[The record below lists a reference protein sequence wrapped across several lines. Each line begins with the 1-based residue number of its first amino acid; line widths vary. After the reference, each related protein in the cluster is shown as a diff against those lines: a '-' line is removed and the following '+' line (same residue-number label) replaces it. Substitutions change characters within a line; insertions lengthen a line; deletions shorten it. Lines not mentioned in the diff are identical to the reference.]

1 MVSSTAL
8 RRDLSQ
14 RNIDR
19 ARDHEHELSYG
30 PIPSVIYH
38 DEEGVHG
45 NFLTASYR
53 TICAHSEWRTRL
65 KKSYTGSRW
74 VPRSG
79 ERSRYELDCANSSDA
94 LLMNVF
100 CYPRTLRRSKLCGLL
115 GVQAECLP
123 EFGFKPRVP
132 LMNGRG
138 DSTEVDMRLG
148 SLLIEAKLTES
159 GFQSAPRRLLLRYRD
174 LDEVFDVEELPG
186 SEDVVHSYQ
195 LIRGVLAA
203 YSTGC
208 SFLLLCDGRRTDLI
222 ECWFSVLRAVR
233 SYDFRSKLKL
243 LTWQEL
249 AGTVPRTVRIFLAE
263 KYGICSS

>member
-1 MVSSTAL
+1 
-8 RRDLSQ
+8 
-14 RNIDR
+14 
-19 ARDHEHELSYG
+19 
-30 PIPSVIYH
+30 
-38 DEEGVHG
+38 
-45 NFLTASYR
+45 
-53 TICAHSEWRTRL
+53 
-65 KKSYTGSRW
+65 
-74 VPRSG
+74 
-79 ERSRYELDCANSSDA
+79 
-94 LLMNVF
+94 
-100 CYPRTLRRSKLCGLL
+100 
-115 GVQAECLP
+115 
-123 EFGFKPRVP
+123 
-132 LMNGRG
+132 MNGRG